1 MKPKRQSTQIPPA
14 FDFPEDGFV
23 NGPENQAEEALMDS
37 LMQFGRPLITK
48 SLDDPDMAF
57 CQGYRAAA
65 RKGGEGIAK
74 NLWIDL
80 LDWLLFDHVLDEDE
94 RTIAELYMYRKKL
107 FLPGL
112 QKMILAM
119 MCKAEMDLF
128 EIRAV
133 YPGRGF
139 VLKRL
144 EDGCEFQVVDM
155 IASRQLP
162 RWGILACRLWLLDG
176 VHRLS
181 GATYMFTPDKRT
193 LLEKTA
199 RKLATASAKDARA
212 RRECF
217 SPQICQLWIDPLIH
231 PVQPRFRNRD
241 GDPLHFCRAVFR
253 LADREVVRKALLE
266 QRELMI
272 REESDDTLTW
282 NSLER
287 DGSGGQTIMG
297 TFRLLDGE
305 LHFEANS
312 RKRFQRGMKV
322 LEETLGDVIRLQEE
336 ERIPLKEMLKRK
348 PQVPPEPVNIPKE
361 VQDEAILNFKRK
373 HMENWPGM
381 GLPAL
386 GGKTPR
392 QAVRSHA
399 GRKAVAQ
406 LLKDFE
412 VHEQNARLRGE
423 PALDLAFLWRE
434 LGLKPEDY

>member
-1 MKPKRQSTQIPPA
+1 MKPKRQPTQISPV
-14 FDFPEDGFV
+14 FDFPEDGFI

-37 LMQFGRPLITK
+37 LMQFGRPRITK

-57 CQGYRAAA
+57 CQGYRAAV

-80 LDWLLFDHVLDEDE
+80 LDWLLFDHAFENDR
-94 RTIAELYMYRKKL
+94 RTIADLYMFRKKY

-112 QKMILAM
+112 QKIVLAM

-139 VLKRL
+139 TLKRL
-144 EDGCEFQVVDM
+144 EDGSEFQVVDM

-181 GATYMFTPDKRT
+181 GATYIFTPDKRP

-199 RKLATASAKDARA
+199 RKLAKANAKDGRVW
-212 RRECF
+212 RERF

-241 GDPLHFCRAVFR
+241 GDRLNFCRAVFR
-253 LADREVVRKALLE
+253 LADREVVRKTLLE
-266 QRELMI
+266 QHELTI
-272 REESDDTLTW
+272 REENDNTLTW

-322 LEETLGDVIRLQEE
+322 LKETLGDALRLQEE

-361 VQDEAILNFKRK
+361 VQEEIILDFKRK

-381 GLPAL
+381 CLPAL
-386 GGKTPR
+386 DGKTPR

-412 VHEQNARLRGE
+412 VHEQKARLRGE
-423 PALDLAFLWRE
+423 PALDLVFLWRE